1 MAGFK
6 LVGGFPESFVIEAP
20 VSAGVAIAE
29 GDLLAISGNV
39 LARATSSS
47 TIHTIFAVAT
57 ETITTADTAIKCRPV
72 CQGQLYEGAMT
83 NNTHASNQTF
93 ESYALTDH
101 ANVANDSTDVTGPTG
116 VFLLIAPIGAVSDKR
131 ALGEFTRLQSTST

>member
-20 VSAGVAIAE
+20 VTPGVAIQE

-47 TIHTIFAVAT
+47 TIHTVFAVAA
-57 ETITTADTAIKCRPV
+57 ESISALAAVIKCRPI

-101 ANVANDSTDVTGPTG
+101 ANVANDSTDVGGPTG
-116 VFLLIAPIGAVSDKR
+116 VFLLIAPIGAVADKR